1 MVIGKKRGNAEFSWT
16 IQPYTMRYLTCLL
29 SSIIIC
35 STAFSQ
41 SSITL
46 RKSFVDS
53 FQYRATIDCE
63 YDVWYT
69 HHAAKPAA
77 EDGDIHF
84 SGYDKRIGMPT
95 VAEILNAKD
104 QDEAIGLIIEHEGKG
119 NADNPL
125 LTMTGVWRLWPEHMG
140 SGASFVQGMK
150 LSKTKIQSKKTNPD
164 HVFEIHPM
172 TSIGDI
178 DLLSSFHNIPGYTP
192 KDWRDVNDQLRAKSF
207 VIKSTANNITFTTKQ
222 VGFNYI
228 DLWIRIDSLPE
239 IGDGA
244 YAYCRTFDSD
254 FDPEQDNIEAKT
266 VTDKTRIVLVKGT
279 GAYDEAMEKGV
290 GGFMHILGTPRLNLS
305 IIAWRV
311 EVSAER
317 PEVLKWRL
325 PFEIIADGVI
335 E

>member
-1 MVIGKKRGNAEFSWT
+1 MRHLLFLLGYTFSCVT
-16 IQPYTMRYLTCLL
+16 G
-29 SSIIIC
+29 
-35 STAFSQ
+35 FSQ
-41 SSITL
+41 GSITL
-46 RKSFVDS
+46 RKSFIDS
-53 FQYRATIDCE
+53 FQYRATIDCH

-84 SGYDKRIGMPT
+84 SGYDKKIGLPT

-104 QDEAIGLIIEHEGKG
+104 QDEAIDLIIAHEGKG
-119 NADNPL
+119 KTNNPL
-125 LTMTGVWRLWPEHMG
+125 LMMTGVWRLWPEHMG
-140 SGASFVQGMK
+140 SGANFVQGMK
-150 LSKTKIQSKKTNPD
+150 LSKAKIQSKKTNPD

-178 DLLSSFHNIPGYTP
+178 DLINSWHNIPGYEP
-192 KDWRDVNDQLRAKSF
+192 KDWRDVNDQLRAKTF
-207 VIKSTANNITFTTKQ
+207 VIKSTAKTITFTTKQ

-239 IGDGA
+239 IEDGA

-254 FDPEQDNIEAKT
+254 FDPDHDDIDAKT
-266 VTDKTRIVLVKGT
+266 VTEKTRIVLVTGT
-279 GAYDEAMEKGV
+279 EAYQEAMTKGV
-290 GGFMHILGTPRLNLS
+290 GGILHILGTPRINLS

-311 EVSAER
+311 EVSADR

-325 PFEIIADGVI
+325 PFEIIADGLI